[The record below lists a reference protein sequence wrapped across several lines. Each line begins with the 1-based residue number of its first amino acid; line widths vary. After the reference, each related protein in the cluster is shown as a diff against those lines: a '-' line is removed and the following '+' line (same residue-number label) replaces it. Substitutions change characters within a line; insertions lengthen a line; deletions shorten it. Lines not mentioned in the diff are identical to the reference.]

1 MFGISSVHVVINCV
15 CPLQGRSC
23 ALASFQAVPWIVP
36 LASRLTPTT
45 VRSVSAGR
53 GPRSANPLYVTST
66 VPLDT
71 CTYSHPESTLTAT
84 PVRMEN
90 VLKSRQIS
98 LCLLC
103 GTAGG
108 GVGKQKRCY
117 RWGSAVFFK
126 MDFDQQI

>member
-1 MFGISSVHVVINCV
+1 MFDIKSFHVVVSCA

-23 ALASFQAVPWIVP
+23 APASFQAVPWIVP
-36 LASRLTPTT
+36 SASRLTPTT

-71 CTYSHPESTLTAT
+71 CTYSHPESTLNAI
-84 PVRMEN
+84 PVCSENTQKSSRMY
-90 VLKSRQIS
+90 

-103 GTAGG
+103 GKAGG
-108 GVGKQKRCY
+108 SVGR
-117 RWGSAVFFK
+117 
-126 MDFDQQI
+126 